1 MSEEKIRVLL
11 AEDHHVV
18 RRALRDHLQRDPSL
32 LVVGE
37 VAEGAS
43 LNAAVAEHQ
52 PDILLMDVEMPNH
65 EPITAVERLRK
76 EYPAMVVLVLSM
88 HKTSEYVVGLF
99 KAGASGYVLKDDPPD
114 TLIRAIHQTTQGEQ
128 WVSPQAAVV
137 LAAHVRNTLASAA
150 PALTE
155 RELEVLELIARGYH
169 NEEIAV
175 ELTIS
180 EYTVRNHISNIFQKL
195 KVKTRVE
202 AVVSALSQD
211 LISLQQVTEESIANK
226 PSS

>member
-1 MSEEKIRVLL
+1 MSDEKIRVLW

-32 LVVGE
+32 AVVGE
-37 VAEGAS
+37 VAEGGP
-43 LNAAVAEHQ
+43 LLAAVAEHQ

-65 EPITAVERLRK
+65 QPIAAVEQLRV
-76 EYPAMVVLVLSM
+76 EHPAVTVVVLSM
-88 HKTSEYVVGLF
+88 HKTPEYVVGLF
-99 KAGASGYVLKDDPPD
+99 KAGVAGYVLKDDPPD
-114 TLIRAIHQTTQGEQ
+114 ALIRAIHQTAQGEQ

-137 LAAHVRNTLASAA
+137 LAAHVRNTLGSAA

-155 RELEVLELIARGYH
+155 RELEVLGLIARGYH
-169 NEEIAV
+169 NEEIAE

-180 EYTVRNHISNIFQKL
+180 EYTVRNHISNIFDKL

-202 AVVSALSQD
+202 AVVSALSLD
-211 LISLQQVTEESIANK
+211 LISLQQVTEESITNK
-226 PSS
+226 A